1 MKDDAMNAFQ
11 IFVTLSV
18 ISFVNIDHAIDE
30 FLGQASPEEAAE
42 AASADPDLFS
52 ERQKAIALEMQVG
65 PDDLPA
71 DISKLLDQS
80 DAAILREYAEEAGE
94 RIREAQIREE
104 NTYYF
109 QKYHANEGYG
119 TGLWDNGSSIYPVFY
134 TKEDEDGNLFQVR
147 RDDVDMANER
157 YTHPQ
162 G

>member
-1 MKDDAMNAFQ
+1 MKDDIMNAFQ

-18 ISFVNIDHAIDE
+18 ISFVSVDHAIDE
-30 FLGQASPEEAAE
+30 FLGQASAEEAAE
-42 AASADPDLFS
+42 AVSDDPDLFS
-52 ERQKAIALEMQVG
+52 ERQKAIALDMQIG

-71 DISKLLDQS
+71 DIAKLLDQS
-80 DAAILREYAEEAGE
+80 DAEILREYAEEAGE
-94 RIREAQIREE
+94 RIRAAHLREE

-119 TGLWDNGSSIYPVFY
+119 TGVWDNGSCYPVFY

-157 YTHPQ
+157 YTYPQ